1 MLDWR
6 SWNEKAVRL
15 RRRRSPTVAVCAVLF
30 AALSGCTSM
39 TTRPAPASGPPAPPA
54 QAAGAK
60 IFAKWCADC
69 HTRPTGSGTMALQRK
84 YEGRF
89 PAILEQRTDLRAPY
103 VQVVVRTG
111 VSFMPS
117 FRKTEI
123 SDAELALV
131 GAYLERSQ

>member
-1 MLDWR
+1 MLDRR
-6 SWNEKAVRL
+6 SWNEMAVRPGQQ
-15 RRRRSPTVAVCAVLF
+15 RSPTVAVCAVLF
-30 AALSGCTSM
+30 AAFSGCTSM
-39 TTRPAPASGPPAPPA
+39 TTRPAAASAPPV
-54 QAAGAK
+54 QSAGAK
-60 IFAKWCADC
+60 IFAKWCGDC

-103 VQVVVRTG
+103 VQVVVRNG